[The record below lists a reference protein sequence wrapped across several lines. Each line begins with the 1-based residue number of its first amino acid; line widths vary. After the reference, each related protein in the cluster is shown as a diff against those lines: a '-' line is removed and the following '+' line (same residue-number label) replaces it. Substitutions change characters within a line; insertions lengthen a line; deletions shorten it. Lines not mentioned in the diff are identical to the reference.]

1 MSIQLD
7 FLIVSSCPEAWGGS
21 EELWAQAA
29 ILLRQAN
36 HRVHVAKTNVDYR
49 HPRIQAL
56 VAAGCTMTDLHQLP
70 PLLVRLGNRLLPV
83 RWQHHTQ
90 QRGQQRLKQ
99 LLRSF
104 RPALTLVAQG
114 NNFDGVGFAD
124 VCRRGGYP
132 YALVAQKA
140 VHFLFPYDWERSRIQ
155 AVYQAA
161 QMCFFVS
168 RHNLELTQQQIGRA
182 LPKAVV
188 VWNPVNTRLLEAF
201 NSPEL
206 PLPVS
211 WRPIRLACVA
221 RLDLFDKGQ
230 DLLLTV
236 LARPKWR
243 SRPIQLTLYG
253 AGPHQ
258 QGILELVQLLH
269 LEDRVE
275 LAGYAA
281 DPVTIWQTHQALIL
295 PSRSEGLPLA
305 LIEAMLCG
313 RPAIATDAGGVAE
326 LLVDNVTGFL
336 AAGTTADAIDQAL
349 ERAWER
355 QDEWAQIGQTAARH
369 VRATVPADAAARF
382 STQLFDLAQ
391 CAITDNSVSV

>member
-1 MSIQLD
+1 MSIQLN
-7 FLIVSSCPEAWGGS
+7 FLIVSSCPESWGGS

-29 ILLRQAN
+29 IQLRQAN
-36 HRVHVAKTNVDYR
+36 HRVHVAKTNVDHR

-56 VAAGCTMTDLHQLP
+56 VAAGCTLTDLHQLP
-70 PLLVRLGNRLLPV
+70 PLLMRLRNRLLPV
-83 RWQHHTQ
+83 RWQAHAQ
-90 QRGQQRLKQ
+90 QRGQQLLKQ
-99 LLRSF
+99 VLNSF
-104 RPALTLVAQG
+104 RPDLTLVAQG
-114 NNFDGVGFAD
+114 NNFDGIGFAD
-124 VCRRGGYP
+124 VCRRSGYV

-140 VHFLFPYDWERSRIQ
+140 VHFLFPYDWERPRIQ
-155 AVYQAA
+155 AVYGAA
-161 QMCFFVS
+161 QLCFFVS
-168 RHNLELTQQQIGRA
+168 RHNLELTQQQIGRE
-182 LPKAVV
+182 LPQAVV
-188 VWNPVNTRLLEAF
+188 VWNPVNTLLLNAF

-206 PLPVS
+206 PLS
-211 WRPIRLACVA
+211 AFLQPIRLACVA

-253 AGPHQ
+253 KGPHQ
-258 QGILELVQLLH
+258 QGILELIQLLR
-269 LEDRVE
+269 LDGRVE

-281 DPVTIWQTHQALIL
+281 DPLTIWNTHQALIL

-336 AAGTTADAIDQAL
+336 ADGATADAIDQAL
-349 ERAWER
+349 ERAWNR
-355 QDEWAQIGQTAARH
+355 RTEWGLIGQAAARH
-369 VRATVPADAAARF
+369 VRATVPADAALLF
-382 STQLFDLAQ
+382 STQLIELAH
-391 CAITDNSVSV
+391 CAVTDNPVSV